1 MMKPEAFAAYCRVE
15 LFMLMLPGQSGMLA
29 MQDHSYRHMTGY
41 ITSLFTRN
49 HSGVYSV
56 KLIIQSPV
64 KGPRHID
71 FRVESLL
78 KDLESKLYNTSDEE
92 FKRNATALTDMKLEK
107 HKNLAEESRFYRGE
121 IQNGTLK
128 LNRIEAEVKEKP
140 PKLASEGNVV

>member
-41 ITSLFTRN
+41 ITSLFTR
-49 HSGVYSV
+49 
-56 KLIIQSPV
+56 
-64 KGPRHID
+64 
-71 FRVESLL
+71 VESLL

-92 FKRNATALTDMKLEK
+92 FKRNATALTDMNLEK

-128 LNRIEAEVKEKP
+128 LNRIEAEVKKT